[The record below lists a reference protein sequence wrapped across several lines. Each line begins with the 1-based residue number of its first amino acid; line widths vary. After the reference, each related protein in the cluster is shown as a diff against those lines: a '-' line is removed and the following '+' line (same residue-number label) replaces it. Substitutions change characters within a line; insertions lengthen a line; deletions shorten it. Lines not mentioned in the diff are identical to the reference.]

1 MIKNIERILSIYTH
15 NFSIFTTRS
24 FHFLDFSSIF
34 LPFLLLYLPIIAKLK
49 KLKKKKISNKLIF
62 LNFPTKFSWKRK
74 FASLDSVRGVKEVRQ
89 RR

>member
-49 KLKKKKISNKLIF
+49 KLRISNKLIF
-62 LNFPTKFSWKRK
+62 LSFPSKFSWKRK

>member
-15 NFSIFTTRS
+15 NFLIFTTRS

-49 KLKKKKISNKLIF
+49 KLKISNKLIF
-62 LNFPTKFSWKRK
+62 LNFPSKFSWKRK

>member
-49 KLKKKKISNKLIF
+49 KLKISNKLIF